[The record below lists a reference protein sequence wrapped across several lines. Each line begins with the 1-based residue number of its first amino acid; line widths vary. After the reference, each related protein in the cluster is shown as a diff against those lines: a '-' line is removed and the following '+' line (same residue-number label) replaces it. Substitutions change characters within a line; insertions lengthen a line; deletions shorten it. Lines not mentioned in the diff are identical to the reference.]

1 MEEKKQVETKEQL
14 LQRIEGLQRTIMSLN
29 NALESKEDKILE
41 QSYYIDILKN
51 ERDKYQLLYAAIL
64 KDYRKLEQNFNQKEG
79 R

>member
-51 ERDKYQLLYAAIL
+51 ERDKYQLLYAAIF